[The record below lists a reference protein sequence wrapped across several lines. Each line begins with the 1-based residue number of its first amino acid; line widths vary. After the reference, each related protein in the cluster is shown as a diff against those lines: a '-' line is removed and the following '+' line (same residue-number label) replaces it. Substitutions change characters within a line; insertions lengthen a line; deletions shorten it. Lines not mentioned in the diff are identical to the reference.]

1 MYRNL
6 KAEMARLDVTGKAIA
21 EDIGI
26 TAQAFS
32 DKMTG
37 RTDFKLKEIRQ
48 IRDGFFKGMT
58 LEYLFERNCEK
69 VG

>member
-6 KAEMARLDVTGKAIA
+6 KAEMARLNVTGKTIA

-37 RTDFKLKEIRQ
+37 RTEFKLKEVERIR
-48 IRDGFFKGMT
+48 GKFFPDRT
-58 LEYLFERNCEK
+58 LEYLFERNCEA
-69 VG
+69 